1 MNTILFYE
9 SDSKRARE
17 TAQKIAEELPKDSY
31 KILPARDMNVDCLK
45 EGDLFLF
52 GLSSC
57 GDDNGRNAE
66 WTRVAD
72 LLKGCDL
79 HGKKFGI
86 FGYGKRPDGNYLC
99 GHAGTLYDVLLQT
112 GATPAEQIDDTTE
125 YTKKFPGVVID
136 DADNGETSVNMVK
149 QWTRMLNNNP
159 NSIPV
164 DAEA

>member
-31 KILPARDMNVDCLK
+31 KILPACDMNVDCLK

-79 HGKKFGI
+79 HGKRYSATANVPTAITFAAMPVRYTTYCCKPVRLPPN
-86 FGYGKRPDGNYLC
+86 KSTTRPN
-99 GHAGTLYDVLLQT
+99 
-112 GATPAEQIDDTTE
+112 
-125 YTKKFPGVVID
+125 
-136 DADNGETSVNMVK
+136 
-149 QWTRMLNNNP
+149 TRKNFR
-159 NSIPV
+159 
-164 DAEA
+164 EW